1 MAHAL
6 PLLKE
11 LEGPAEE
18 PEPPSSDSEPD
29 HRALRDGDFWRRV
42 PAYTHVSR
50 AEFLDHA
57 WQARNSI
64 TRPEKLLTVL
74 RDMAEPEFVADV
86 AKAIEY
92 APMAIRLSPYIL
104 SLIDWNDPYAD
115 PLRRQFLP
123 LASAMQP
130 DHPCV
135 GLDSLG
141 ERHDAAVPGLVHR
154 YPDKV
159 LFLALDTCPV
169 YCRFCTRSYA
179 IGPDSGGVEKI
190 SLKVSETRWEAA
202 FQYIKAH
209 RAIEDVVISGGD
221 TYQLK
226 ADQIRTIGHRL
237 LDIPHVRRM
246 RFATKGL
253 AVMPMK
259 VLTDHDWFAA
269 LAEVHASGRKKRKE
283 VVVHTHIN
291 HPNEITKITEDAM
304 GRLFEAGI
312 TVRNQCVLQHGV
324 NDDARTMRLLL
335 RRLSYVNIQP
345 YYVYVHDL
353 VRGVED
359 LRTSVHAA
367 TELEKQMRGSTAGFN
382 TPVFVVDAPGGGGKR
397 DAHSYEYYDRVTG
410 VSVYTAPIVK
420 PGQFFYY
427 VDPLQTLPTEGR
439 ARWADPTQH
448 RAILREAL
456 IRAGADSHSLPE
468 ELREPRDNDASAVFV
483 RERDDSATLSRREPS
498 NAQTY

>member
-11 LEGPAEE
+11 LEGPDEE
-18 PEPPSSDSEPD
+18 PEPPSAPEPD

-50 AEFLDHA
+50 AEFLDHQ

-74 RDMAEPEFVADV
+74 RDLADPEFASDV
-86 AKAIEY
+86 ERALES
-92 APMAIRLSPYIL
+92 APMALRLSPYIL
-104 SLIDWNDPYAD
+104 SLIDWSDPYSD

-123 LASAMQP
+123 LVSALRP
-130 DHPCV
+130 DHPFV

-179 IGPDSGGVEKI
+179 IGPDNGGVEKV

-209 RAIEDVVISGGD
+209 PAIEDVVISGGD

-226 ADQIRTIGHRL
+226 AEQIRTIGNRL

-259 VLTDHDWFAA
+259 VLSDHDWFNA
-269 LAEVHASGRKKRKE
+269 LTEVHASGRKRRKD

-291 HPNEITKITEDAM
+291 HPNEITAITESAL

-312 TVRNQCVLQHGV
+312 TVRNQCVLQRGV
-324 NDDARTMRLLL
+324 NDDEATMRLLL
-335 RRLSYVNIQP
+335 RRLSYINIQP

-353 VRGVED
+353 VKGVED
-359 LRTSVHAA
+359 LRTSVHEA
-367 TELEKQMRGSTAGFN
+367 EQLEKQMRGSTAGFN
-382 TPVFVVDAPGGGGKR
+382 TPTFVVDAPGGGGKR
-397 DAHSYEYYDRVTG
+397 DVHSYEYYDRTTG
-410 VSVYTAPIVK
+410 VSVYTAPAVK
-420 PGQFFYY
+420 PGQFFCY
-427 VDPLQTLPTEGR
+427 VDPLDSLPAEGR
-439 ARWADPTQH
+439 ARWSDAREH
-448 RAILREAL
+448 RAIVREAL
-456 IRAGADSHSLPE
+456 YRAGAHGDSMPE
-468 ELREPRDNDASAVFV
+468 ALREPGEASSIFR
-483 RERDDSATLSRREPS
+483 REREDAASGSTRES
-498 NAQTY
+498 ISVRALR

>member
-18 PEPPSSDSEPD
+18 PEPPSSGSEPD
-29 HRALRDGDFWRRV
+29 HRDLRDGDFWRRV

-50 AEFLDHA
+50 AEFLDHQ

-86 AKAIEY
+86 AQAIAH

-104 SLIDWNDPYAD
+104 SLIDWHDPYSD

-123 LASAMQP
+123 LRSSILP

-179 IGPDSGGVEKI
+179 IGPDTGGVEKV

-202 FQYIKAH
+202 FQYIKSH
-209 RAIEDVVISGGD
+209 SSIEDVVISGGD
-221 TYQLK
+221 AYQLK
-226 ADQIRTIGHRL
+226 PDQLRTIGHRL

-269 LAEVHASGRKKRKE
+269 LSEVHEAGRKRRKD
-283 VVVHTHIN
+283 VVVHTHVN
-291 HPNEITKITEDAM
+291 HPNEITAITEEAC

-312 TVRNQCVLQHGV
+312 TVRNQAVLQRGV
-324 NDDARTMRLLL
+324 NDDEQTMRLLL
-335 RRLSYVNIQP
+335 KRLSYINVQP

-359 LRTSVHAA
+359 LRTSVHTA
-367 TELEKQMRGSTAGFN
+367 EVLEKQMRGSTAGFN
-382 TPVFVVDAPGGGGKR
+382 TPTFVVDAPGGGGKR
-397 DAHSYEYYDRVTG
+397 DVHSYEYYDRVTG
-410 VSVYTAPIVK
+410 VSVYTAPVVK
-420 PGQFFYY
+420 PGQFFCY
-427 VDPLQTLPTEGR
+427 VDPLDSLPSAGVE
-439 ARWADPTQH
+439 RWHDPREH

-456 IRAGADSHSLPE
+456 RNAGADESSVPAD
-468 ELREPRDNDASAVFV
+468 LRERGDRSSVFV
-483 RERDDSATLSRREPS
+483 RERDDHDGGSISLREAPLARSR
-498 NAQTY
+498 